1 MRMTE
6 SSLAIP
12 AKEYYAKRVR
22 HYLAV
27 RGLDEEVLAA
37 LPISP
42 AGLAKA
48 RQTRD
53 IGGVVGEAS
62 GGTPQS
68 AGAGRGIATGINA
81 RRDAAVD
88 RGAGPDLP
96 VPKSSML
103 VLTTGRLL
111 VFSVFQ
117 LGLFN
122 ARPKSSKW
130 DIPLAD
136 VLWVSQPSRD
146 SGIGLVK
153 VLRVEI
159 GVSSGHVLRVEFPQ
173 VVAEKGASLIAE
185 LARRIGP
192 LDSKAR

>member
-1 MRMTE
+1 MTE

-37 LPISP
+37 QPISP
-42 AGLAKA
+42 AGLTKA

-53 IGGVVGEAS
+53 IGGVLGEVI
-62 GGTPQS
+62 GGNAQS
-68 AGAGRGIATGINA
+68 AGAGRGIATEINA
-81 RRDAAVD
+81 RRDAGVD
-88 RGAGPDLP
+88 RTAGPDLP

-103 VLTTGRLL
+103 VLTSGRLL
-111 VFSVFQ
+111 VFSIYQ
-117 LGLFN
+117 LGIFN
-122 ARPKSSKW
+122 AKPKSSKW

-136 VLWVSQPSRD
+136 VVWVSQPSRD

-173 VVAEKGASLIAE
+173 VVAEKGASLVAE
-185 LARRIGP
+185 LARRIRP
-192 LDSKAR
+192 STADA